1 MNYRKIISFY
11 QILGGISG
19 LYVITQ
25 LLYGVGLSYTS
36 YFIIFIILYFIM
48 ILAGVFLFQE
58 NAKGQNLTII
68 VQSLQILQ
76 FSLGG
81 LQYKFGAGTAILIG
95 FKNIMYKLSVNFMP
109 VYAEFNWAIND
120 KGFFLYINIV
130 PIFIIY
136 LLKKTA
142 INK

>member
-11 QILGGISG
+11 QILGGLSG
-19 LYVITQ
+19 LYVIIQ
-25 LLYGVGLSYTS
+25 LLSGIGLSYTS

-58 NAKGQNLTII
+58 NPKGQNLTII

-95 FKNIMYKLSVNFMP
+95 FKNIIYKLSVNFIP

-120 KGFFLYINIV
+120 RGFFLYINIV

-136 LLKKTA
+136 FLKKSH
-142 INK
+142 K